1 MQTFHLFID
10 KEFCIINV
18 FQTLQINIF
27 EPGIMYTEIKEQ
39 GSILPPYIVMKTI
52 YKDQYL
58 LDKVTE
64 QLIEIDYDK
73 SFEILKPLFK

>member
-1 MQTFHLFID
+1 
-10 KEFCIINV
+10 
-18 FQTLQINIF
+18 
-27 EPGIMYTEIKEQ
+27 
-39 GSILPPYIVMKTI
+39 MKTI

-73 SFEILKPLFK
+73 SFEILKPLLK